1 MRRSLVKLSGLVKA
15 VTKMVTGCL
24 RTMKVAKFVLGAKS
38 CFSELR
44 KICDFLYACHLLF
57 RSRVYFTL
65 SNLISLP
72 WRRFGWVLFHH
83 FRLIV
88 YFCPQKCWFTLCNR
102 AGGGSTGRRQTGA
115 TAQST
120 SALTLERSS
129 IFYQTWKWL
138 DLLKLARALKI
149 VQSSSAAGMPL
160 AIRASNSTSM
170 RRWVSNTWN
179 RTENYLERL
188 FLRYHSK
195 SYVRQR
201 GVGGGRCFYARA

>member
-1 MRRSLVKLSGLVKA
+1 MHVIFYSDLMSTSLNQIWFCYLGD
-15 VTKMVTGCL
+15 
-24 RTMKVAKFVLGAKS
+24 VLGEYCS
-38 CFSELR
+38 
-44 KICDFLYACHLLF
+44 I
-57 RSRVYFTL
+57 
-65 SNLISLP
+65 I
-72 WRRFGWVLFHH
+72 FGWLFT
-83 FRLIV
+83 
-88 YFCPQKCWFTLCNR
+88 FCPQKWWITLCNR

-138 DLLKLARALKI
+138 DLLKLARAFKI

-201 GVGGGRCFYARA
+201 GVGGGAAFTPGHKE